1 VFFPLSFVSS
11 FFFLFWFTAMESPS
25 SAGRRQAWATSSR
38 RWLPLADTEPQST
51 NPSITPPPQ
60 NFSMQ
65 DEVFMEGCSTGKI
78 QTWLQGCG
86 NEPSHENPSHLTV
99 ESLLK
104 AASSFEDDLSLG
116 AEGRWLSRITK
127 CTSLDAGLDR
137 EEFGHCPLLLPPPKS
152 RKDFHTSSTPQ
163 QRLSLPLCNM
173 GHSMAS
179 SAFSSATN
187 KTASSV
193 SEVLQMCAEDAE
205 ETLYQLGFGCEE
217 PQVTARI
224 PARFFTFPSKLKGIN
239 FRLFLESQLRRIR
252 EEDPS
257 LSLASRFRQV
267 EVLTAMANAFYSLY
281 SHVSRTPLQKL
292 PPPEFSFSSP
302 TVERNIGQRFFS
314 NIRSEPRSPV
324 ERLKDTVS
332 KMCLYTGSRGSDS
345 ASPSSSPRKRNS
357 LPDVV
362 GMVLGTSKIEGGHDQ
377 SRRTWLQDVADN
389 MAQRTGDKKTT
400 QTGEVKTAEKVTN
413 PHKERIQRWS
423 QSGQRDGPRA
433 KACLFKPK
441 HTPASLEST
450 HPQDPRND
458 TVVDECPTS
467 STLLSATL
475 NKPADTK
482 PTVAIITYDVI
493 SPQVVESVHQAPY
506 CPPQTDKVP
515 TMDTSPEIQIQD
527 EPSCP
532 RTLEPKDKPSV
543 TDTQSQVCFSTG
555 VKDLVPESSEV
566 PQDNPVSLC
575 HRTSQQSPC
584 RIMVTGW
591 EGETT
596 ILKREGSV
604 DSTSPLCSGSTPHLT
619 SLGNQRYLSPIKLRN
634 TQIMQANSFE
644 LEEVQSAGEEESISA
659 EHCGAH
665 TLSVTAATQQKC
677 VPLRGDSFQS
687 DSSGYAEEDTQQ
699 SLIPHSTEI
708 S

>member
-1 VFFPLSFVSS
+1 
-11 FFFLFWFTAMESPS
+11 MESPS
-25 SAGRRQAWATSSR
+25 SVGRRQAWATSSR
-38 RWLPLADTEPQST
+38 RWLPLADTELQSA
-51 NPSITPPPQ
+51 NPTITPPPQ
-60 NFSMQ
+60 NLSMQ
-65 DEVFMEGCSTGKI
+65 DEVFVEGCSTGKI
-78 QTWLQGCG
+78 ETWLQGCG
-86 NEPSHENPSHLTV
+86 NEANQENPTHLTV

-104 AASSFEDDLSLG
+104 AANSFEDDLSLG
-116 AEGRWLSRITK
+116 AEATA
-127 CTSLDAGLDR
+127 LDVGSHH

-152 RKDFHTSSTPQ
+152 RKDFHTSSSPQ
-163 QRLSLPLCNM
+163 QRLSLPMCNM

-179 SAFSSATN
+179 SAFSSTTS

-205 ETLYQLGFGCEE
+205 ETLYHLGFGCEE

-292 PPPEFSFSSP
+292 APPEFSFSSP
-302 TVERNIGQRFFS
+302 TVERSIGQRFFG

-345 ASPSSSPRKRNS
+345 ASPNSSPRKRNS

-362 GMVLGTSKIEGGHDQ
+362 GMVLGTAKNEGGSDHP
-377 SRRTWLQDVADN
+377 RRAWLQDVADN
-389 MAQRTGDKKTT
+389 MAQRAGDKNTL
-400 QTGEVKTAEKVTN
+400 QSAEVKTAEKVTN

-433 KACLFKPK
+433 KASLFKPVCVS
-441 HTPASLEST
+441 ASLEST
-450 HPQDPRND
+450 QTEDSSSG
-458 TVVDECPTS
+458 TVVNEGSTC

-475 NKPADTK
+475 NKPIDNK
-482 PTVAIITYDVI
+482 PTVTIITYDVI
-493 SPQVVESVHQAPY
+493 SPQVVEYVHQAPY
-506 CPPQTDKVP
+506 RCPQ
-515 TMDTSPEIQIQD
+515 MDNGATVASPPDVRIHRES
-527 EPSCP
+527 SCT
-532 RTLEPKDKPSV
+532 RTLEPKDKPAV
-543 TDTQSQVCFSTG
+543 TDARPRVCFST
-555 VKDLVPESSEV
+555 KDENLVQGPSEV
-566 PQDNPVSLC
+566 PQDDPVPLC
-575 HRTSQQSPC
+575 PRTSRRSPC

-591 EGETT
+591 DGDTT
-596 ILKREGSV
+596 TLKREPSEDFV
-604 DSTSPLCSGSTPHLT
+604 SPLCSGSTPHLT
-619 SLGNQRYLSPIKLRN
+619 SLGNQRYLSPIKPS
-634 TQIMQANSFE
+634 TSQMKQANSFE
-644 LEEVQSAGEEESISA
+644 LEEVQSAGEEENLSA
-659 EHCGAH
+659 EQCGAH

-677 VPLRGDSFQS
+677 SPLRGDSFQS
-687 DSSGYAEEDTQQ
+687 DSSGYAEEDMQH
-699 SLIPHSTEI
+699 SLSIHNREI